1 MLELLAQATANGAP
15 TNVWDATIVVVPAT
29 LAFITSCVAAWAA
42 IRGVVQNGRLQD
54 DLNVVKGH
62 VEAVREQSNA
72 AAAVAQTVAVA
83 AAVVA
88 AEAAPAPPP
97 VANGT
102 TPSVR
107 TNETRAAAGAR
118 NQTSSSGNANVA

>member
-1 MLELLAQATANGAP
+1 VFEQLAQSNAVP
-15 TNVWDATIVVVPAT
+15 TNVYDALIVVVPAT
-29 LAFITSCVAAWAA
+29 LAFLTSLVAAWAA

-54 DLNVVKGH
+54 DLTTVKTH

-88 AEAAPAPPP
+88 AEAAPSERPAPSNVTTTTLPP
-97 VANGT
+97 VATGGGGPT
-102 TPSVR
+102 VHVPVVSTAIGP
-107 TNETRAAAGAR
+107 
-118 NQTSSSGNANVA
+118 